1 MKLAVAT
8 AIAALLNAAAA
19 KDERTFAV
27 LRFNNKQLTKGRMD
41 PLRNPGET
49 GLHVHNIL
57 GGSGFSTSSKGVDLQ
72 KSRCTTAKVKGDNS
86 NYWFPSLYFK
96 DPKTAKFEHVDVF
109 YANAYYFFDATNDDI
124 KAFPLGLGI
133 FSGDSDTRSPPA
145 AGAATNLDPSKGP
158 VNPVKW
164 TCPRDGNR
172 YDPPSWPAD
181 SDGKLA
187 GIGDAV
193 NKGEGVGFPDVNC
206 DGFASPLRADIH
218 FPSCYNPNVGLTDY
232 KHNTVFPTDTG
243 RGKQDCPKG
252 YIHVPHLFLEVYW
265 NTPAFKD
272 RWESGKASQPFVLS
286 NGDSTG
292 FSLHADFMSGWDEK
306 VLQHIIDTCNA
317 GTAGM
322 DKCPNLPLGLTDD
335 ECTIESMIHEKVDGV
350 LESLPGSNP
359 LTGWAYG
366 GANSSSPSP
375 SREAPSTPSTSRP
388 EASSQPTDEEDYP
401 VKRVQ
406 DKPVRLDTG
415 SSTRTAKHGATAVP
429 KEEAPLPSAP
439 AEEPS
444 YPTAGTAS
452 QSSGPAASPDCA
464 HKTVTATGQMPA
476 APTQPASNSTPVG
489 GFKYAGCFKDASDRA
504 LSGVIR
510 ANLGLVSSEKC
521 VSHCKAGGFAL
532 AGTEYGGQCY
542 CGNELV
548 GSQRL
553 DEGRCE
559 TPCEGDASQ
568 FCGGGWALSVYSK
581 DGQAVL
587 KGARSRRHFHNH
599 MRRHRGRHS

>member
-57 GGSGFSTSSKGVDLQ
+57 GGSGFSTSSKGGDLQ

-133 FSGDSDTRSPPA
+133 FSGDSDTRSPPPA

-218 FPSCYNPNVGLTDY
+218 FPSCYNPN
-232 KHNTVFPTDTG
+232 
-243 RGKQDCPKG
+243 G

-464 HKTVTATGQMPA
+464 HAVTATDPA
-476 APTQPASNSTPVG
+476 APTVQLDCRGVRPA
-489 GFKYAGCFKDASDRA
+489 AASPRRA
-504 LSGVIR
+504 ARLRRWLRRVVSR
-510 ANLGLVSSEKC
+510 LVSSEKC